1 MATQPKWR
9 YWRARATEVVLGSA
23 AADPLFREI
32 AGMRDYHAYLAAD
45 RLHSPYNLNLHP
57 SQDDSAAQATLALA
71 PGLIRA
77 HQLFECDLPD
87 DAALEWAVVFAD
99 AEPATKL
106 QAAHLATR
114 WGWYSQAIVTLVQ
127 AGEWD
132 DLALRYPRPYPD
144 QVAQASKL
152 TQLPPEW
159 IYSVMRQ
166 ESLFRKDAT
175 SRADA
180 RGLMQLQPATANL
193 VARRW
198 HLASTSGSDLYDPA
212 IAIPLG
218 AAYLKDM
225 LERYHGELALTLA
238 AYNAGP
244 LPVARWTPTR
254 QLDADIWIENIPY
267 NETRSYVQRVLEH
280 IVAYSGDH
288 VSPPAPLLPL
298 LAPVK
303 NAAPDGGDPPTPH

>member
-1 MATQPKWR
+1 
-9 YWRARATEVVLGSA
+9 
-23 AADPLFREI
+23 
-32 AGMRDYHAYLAAD
+32 
-45 RLHSPYNLNLHP
+45 
-57 SQDDSAAQATLALA
+57 
-71 PGLIRA
+71 
-77 HQLFECDLPD
+77 
-87 DAALEWAVVFAD
+87 
-99 AEPATKL
+99 
-106 QAAHLATR
+106 
-114 WGWYSQAIVTLVQ
+114 
-127 AGEWD
+127 
-132 DLALRYPRPYPD
+132 
-144 QVAQASKL
+144 
-152 TQLPPEW
+152 
-159 IYSVMRQ
+159 
-166 ESLFRKDAT
+166 
-175 SRADA
+175 
-180 RGLMQLQPATANL
+180 MQLQPATANL

-254 QLDADIWIENIPY
+254 PLDADIWIENIPY

-288 VSPPAPLLPL
+288 MSPPAPLLPL

-303 NAAPDGGDPPTPH
+303 NAAPDGGDPPTLH